1 MKEKNLK
8 KILSIVGIVFVAV
21 YLLFFLITTSANL
34 LTSYHLSGLTVLSNV
49 WSILK
54 AIVLYGFVGF
64 YFIYELVK
72 KSDKHDKVINIILF
86 VVLCILALSSLIS
99 MFKTISAFVAFISYG
114 NAIIIIR
121 YLIDILNCMIRIG
134 AFVLLGINTM
144 RIVLNKN
151 KNNKLS
157 KILTIVIVG
166 LLVLAFVNSSIST
179 IINLIRIFNIKNL
192 LLSMGYLINGFSLSA
207 FQSCLAYVIY
217 KKLTT
222 NKE

>member
-144 RIVLNKN
+144 RLILNKN

-207 FQSCLAYVIY
+207 FQSCLTYVVY